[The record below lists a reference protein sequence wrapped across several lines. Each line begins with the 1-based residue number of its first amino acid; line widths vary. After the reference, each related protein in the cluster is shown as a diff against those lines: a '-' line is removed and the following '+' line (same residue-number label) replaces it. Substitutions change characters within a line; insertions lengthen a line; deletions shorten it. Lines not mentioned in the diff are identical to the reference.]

1 MGVEMMEARRMRTK
15 KKVKIQCGLINEIFL
30 GRPIKNIFCPCLG
43 LSPISGLA
51 PFIRVGTGMH
61 YPFFTG

>member
-1 MGVEMMEARRMRTK
+1 MRTK